1 MASTRHL
8 IGAEEIARMKPG
20 AILVN
25 TSRGP
30 VVDNQ
35 AVADAANDGR
45 IIAGIDVFDPEPPLE
60 DHPLRTARNVVL
72 SPHVAGTTRES
83 VVRIMAAAIDNL
95 SRFANGEPVRDIVNG
110 VTPPEVHADRR

>member
-1 MASTRHL
+1 
-8 IGAEEIARMKPG
+8 MKAG

-30 VVDNQ
+30 VVDNT
-35 AVADAANDGR
+35 AVAQAANDGR
-45 IIAGIDVFDPEPPLE
+45 IVAGIDVYEPEPPPD

-95 SRFANGEPVRDIVNG
+95 SRFANGERVQDVVNG
-110 VTPPEVHADRR
+110 VAPPEVGRADPS